1 MLFRKKGRKI
11 YTYRVK
17 SRRVFSKYSPL
28 RSALAGVLSVVV
40 LAVLGVVGYSVIGP
54 IVIRVEQEKE
64 HPTTVPEPFVVENA
78 TTTTTTTT
86 TSTTVTTFTTPQET
100 TATTTTIPETVENPL
115 VLQLADDVMHTP
127 ESLTQA
133 LTDAKNAGYDA
144 VVMPM
149 KQYGG
154 LLYYASQIA
163 GTDYC
168 KAVQSALTA
177 EEIVTMAEDA
187 GLIPMAEIVT
197 IADYTYPLYSFE
209 SGYFFA
215 NGTDRWL
222 DNKESE
228 GGKPW
233 LSPFAQASRDYL
245 CAVAG
250 ELYRAGFTKVL
261 CADTQYPHFYDSD
274 LQYIGKDVSDPKRRA
289 DGLAG
294 VLNALDAADAGCAY
308 AFDLYTALNRQE
320 EAIRSDALAVQNAVI
335 TFDYYMFSMPFYLGN
350 DRYDPRGLSVSDK
363 TALLLNVADTIADD
377 MAYLPCVSHRG
388 LTDDEVTQAV
398 EAFRAAGFGTVF
410 VTE

>member
-28 RSALAGVLSVVV
+28 RSTFAGVLSVLV
-40 LAVLGVVGYSVIGP
+40 LAVIGVVGYSVIGP
-54 IVIRVEQEKE
+54 IVIRVEQEQE
-64 HPTTVPEPFVVENA
+64 HPTTVPEPFVAESS

-86 TSTTVTTFTTPQET
+86 VTTSTTVIE
-100 TATTTTIPETVENPL
+100 TTTTTTAPPDPAENPL
-115 VLQLADDVMHTP
+115 VLQLADEVMHTP

-154 LLYYASQIA
+154 LLYYASEIE
-163 GTDYC
+163 GTDTC
-168 KAVQSALTA
+168 KAVQSTLTA
-177 EEIVTMAEDA
+177 EEIVHMAEEA

-222 DNKESE
+222 DDKESE

-233 LSPFAQASRDYL
+233 LSPFAQASRAYL

-250 ELYRAGFTKVL
+250 ELYQAGFTKVL
-261 CADTQYPHFYDSD
+261 CADTEYPNFYDSD

-320 EAIRSDALAVQNAVI
+320 EAIRSDTLAVKNAVI
-335 TFDYYMFSMPFYLGN
+335 TFDYYMFSTPFYLGN
-350 DRYDPRGLSVSDK
+350 DRYDPRGLTITEK
-363 TALLLNVADTIADD
+363 TTLLLTVADAIAED
-377 MAYLPCVSHRG
+377 MEYLPCVSRRG
-388 LTDDEVTQAV
+388 LSEQEVTEAV
-398 EAFRAAGFGTVF
+398 EALRAAGYGTVF

>member
-17 SRRVFSKYSPL
+17 SRRVFSRYSPL
-28 RSALAGVLSVVV
+28 RSALAGVLSVVI

-54 IVIRVEQEKE
+54 IVIRTEQEKQN
-64 HPTTVPEPFVVENA
+64 PTTVPEPFVEMSSTTTTTTTA
-78 TTTTTTTT
+78 TTLITPQETTTTTTTT
-86 TSTTVTTFTTPQET
+86 P
-100 TATTTTIPETVENPL
+100 AAVENPL
-115 VLQLADDVMHTP
+115 VLQLADEVMHSP
-127 ESLTQA
+127 ETLTQA
-133 LTDAKNAGYDA
+133 LADAKNAGYDG

-154 LLYYASQIA
+154 LLYYASMIE

-168 KAVQSALTA
+168 KAVQSELTA

-209 SGYFFA
+209 SGYFFE
-215 NGTDRWL
+215 NSDDRWL
-222 DNKESE
+222 DDKESE

-250 ELYRAGFTKVL
+250 ELYSAGFARVL
-261 CADTQYPHFYDSD
+261 CADTEYPDFYESD
-274 LQYIGKDVSDPKRRA
+274 LKYIGKDVSDPERRA

-294 VLNALDAADAGCAY
+294 VLNDLDACASGCAY
-308 AFDLYTALNRQE
+308 AFDLYTALNKDE
-320 EAIRSDALAVQNAVI
+320 EAIRSDALAIKNAVI
-335 TFDYYMFSMPFYLGN
+335 TFDYHMFSTPFYLGN
-350 DRYDPRGLSVSDK
+350 DKYDPRGLSVAEH
-363 TALLLNVADTIADD
+363 TTLLLKVADAIAED
-377 MAYLPCVSHRG
+377 MEYLPCVSTHG
-388 LTDDEVTQAV
+388 LSDAEVIEAV
-398 EAFRAAGFGTVF
+398 EAFRAAGFDTVF
-410 VTE
+410 VSE